1 MANGSSLGV
10 RACVRACGAQMQVT
24 FNGLERT
31 LPELRAL
38 LASAGWRIVRVSRTE
53 GSLFGRLVAVPAP
66 IPLVR
71 RSVALPGNLVEL
83 GDGEGRMHKT
93 ATVDEGADDD
103 GEDEVE
109 QERMVAMAMASRPST
124 PSLGLF
130 GAAMELPPVV
140 GRRVAFE
147 RGDGRGQGKGGGKGQ
162 ERKGPGAWI
171 RWMKRGGRAKPLA
184 AAAGDGMEGESEGE
198 GKGEGEEKDMVV
210 VAGWKVKRVGSDAGA
225 QDAIVGGADE
235 GGHGG
240 AEEGMLLKAALQE
253 RERERER
260 EGGARL
266 LKKVSQLFGDGL
278 KSA

>member
-1 MANGSSLGV
+1 
-10 RACVRACGAQMQVT
+10 MQVT

-71 RSVALPGNLVEL
+71 RSVALPAPLPLAGSLVEA
-83 GDGEGRMHKT
+83 GDGD
-93 ATVDEGADDD
+93 AAADDEHGD
-103 GEDEVE
+103 VHGREGEGEGEDEDDEVE

-140 GRRVAFE
+140 GRRVTFE
-147 RGDGRGQGKGGGKGQ
+147 RGDGRGKGAGGGGR

-171 RWMKRGGRAKPLA
+171 RWMKRGGRAKPLS
-184 AAAGDGMEGESEGE
+184 AAAGEGMEGE
-198 GKGEGEEKDMVV
+198 
-210 VAGWKVKRVGSDAGA
+210 
-225 QDAIVGGADE
+225 GG
-235 GGHGG
+235 GRTS
-240 AEEGMLLKAALQE
+240 LY
-253 RERERER
+253 
-260 EGGARL
+260 
-266 LKKVSQLFGDGL
+266 S
-278 KSA
+278 

>member
-1 MANGSSLGV
+1 
-10 RACVRACGAQMQVT
+10 MQVT

-71 RSVALPGNLVEL
+71 RSVALLGSLVEP
-83 GDGEGRMHKT
+83 GDGEGRVHKT

-103 GEDEVE
+103 GEDEDEVE

-184 AAAGDGMEGESEGE
+184 AAAGDGIEGELEVEG
-198 GKGEGEEKDMVV
+198 GEEKGEEKDMVV

-235 GGHGG
+235 GGRGG
-240 AEEGMLLKAALQE
+240 AEERMLLKAALQE

-278 KSA
+278 KSS